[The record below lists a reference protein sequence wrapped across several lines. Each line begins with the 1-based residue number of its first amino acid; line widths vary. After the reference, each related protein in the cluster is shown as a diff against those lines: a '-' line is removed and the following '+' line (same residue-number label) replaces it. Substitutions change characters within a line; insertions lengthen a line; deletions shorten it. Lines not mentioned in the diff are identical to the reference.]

1 MASHNWLGIVGTM
14 LALIALYLILE
25 HAGGAAQVIGTLSA
39 GTMAIFGTLQ
49 GRTVTAYG
57 QTVGAST

>member
-25 HAGGAAQVIGTLSA
+25 HSAGAAQVIGTIGA

-49 GRTVTAYG
+49 GRSVTAYG
-57 QTVGAST
+57 ESVGASS